1 MKLLHYF
8 NPAIHASR
16 LMLIGI
22 IWLVLILSA
31 CSDQEQTIASSGAPT
46 SIEDRV
52 EEAAIDQA
60 ESVVSTPLE
69 LQSEIDGSQSA
80 EGSLLAEGSQLAD
93 GSQSAE
99 GSQSAGDIK
108 VVNKVS
114 GELEQKGEQ
123 MNVSELEQITEADS
137 QALQDA
143 TEEKTVSDA
152 DNQASKQAN
161 TIASIADDVAT
172 PLEQKLITTEPGL
185 SESASLAPVNTPE
198 AFKPIEGLWVKKSQK
213 ITGQWRIET
222 RDGEFYLVLGDDF
235 KTRNAPDLKF
245 VLSNTA
251 VADVRNK
258 NAMNGAI
265 FIANL
270 KSSSG
275 AQSYKLPSNF
285 GDYSTLLLHCEKYTK
300 LWGAAAIK

>member
-80 EGSLLAEGSQLAD
+80 EGS
-93 GSQSAE
+93 
-99 GSQSAGDIK
+99 QSAGDIK

-114 GELEQKGEQ
+114 GELEQKSEQ